1 MNLVIK
7 VFVHVIILAK
17 KKKKKYQ
24 ELKSK
29 LKANF

>member
-17 KKKKKYQ
+17 TKTKKQ

>member
-1 MNLVIK
+1 MNFVIK
-7 VFVHVIILAK
+7 VFVHVIIVAK
-17 KKKKKYQ
+17 KKQ